1 MYETFTNILTA
12 NWLYSVFAIIA
23 VVSTVV
29 IIFVIL
35 SENRNPV
42 KSLGW
47 VTVLLLLPVVGL
59 ILYIFFGRSIKNTRM
74 VSRRTRRKLR
84 RGERRVNADPRLH
97 GLESR
102 SVQQINLAR
111 SLTGAQ
117 FYPSNS
123 VKVFTDGKSKF
134 EALEDDLRNAQ
145 RSINLQYYIFEDDVL
160 GNRIADILIERAANG
175 VKVRLM

>member
-84 RGERRVNADPRLH
+84 RGERRP
-97 GLESR
+97 
-102 SVQQINLAR
+102 
-111 SLTGAQ
+111 SLTR
-117 FYPSNS
+117 
-123 VKVFTDGKSKF
+123 T
-134 EALEDDLRNAQ
+134 
-145 RSINLQYYIFEDDVL
+145 
-160 GNRIADILIERAANG
+160 
-175 VKVRLM
+175 

>member
-1 MYETFTNILTA
+1 
-12 NWLYSVFAIIA
+12 
-23 VVSTVV
+23 
-29 IIFVIL
+29 
-35 SENRNPV
+35 
-42 KSLGW
+42 
-47 VTVLLLLPVVGL
+47 
-59 ILYIFFGRSIKNTRM
+59 M

-160 GNRIADILIERAANG
+160 GNRIADILIEREIGRASCRER
-175 VKVRLM
+175 V